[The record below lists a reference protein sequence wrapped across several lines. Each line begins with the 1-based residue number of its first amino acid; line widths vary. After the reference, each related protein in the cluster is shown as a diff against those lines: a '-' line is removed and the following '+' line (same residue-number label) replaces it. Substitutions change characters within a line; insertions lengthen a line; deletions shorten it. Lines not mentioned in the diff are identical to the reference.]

1 VSLRVHLQ
9 IVGGLLLLL
18 SAAHGGFNRY
28 FGWKQELGR
37 LSPLARQ
44 VFLVHSFFI
53 ALVVGLLGG
62 LSLFRTDALLTPGPL
77 SRAVLAGIFVFWLF
91 RLAFQWF
98 VYDSAIWR
106 GRRFYTFMH
115 CAFSLF
121 WIYAVLAYG
130 LALRSVWNG

>member
-1 VSLRVHLQ
+1 MAGSTATSDGNRNSGGCLRWP
-9 IVGGLLLLL
+9 GKC
-18 SAAHGGFNRY
+18 S
-28 FGWKQELGR
+28 W
-37 LSPLARQ
+37 ST
-44 VFLVHSFFI
+44 HSSSRWWS
-53 ALVVGLLGG
+53 GLLGG
-62 LSLFRTDALLTPGPL
+62 LSLLRTDALLTPGPL